1 MTIDNPAF
9 PSLFAPL
16 LELRGCLDHRSDGE
30 RSVATTG
37 QKPLS
42 QKPQNQTHNSLSLNR
57 LNILVVLFT
66 MDFGIDFCF

>member
-16 LELRGCLDHRSDGE
+16 VELRGCPDHRSDGE
-30 RSVATTG
+30 GRSVATTAG

-42 QKPQNQTHNSLSLNR
+42 QKPQNQTHKSLSL
-57 LNILVVLFT
+57 LKILDVLFT